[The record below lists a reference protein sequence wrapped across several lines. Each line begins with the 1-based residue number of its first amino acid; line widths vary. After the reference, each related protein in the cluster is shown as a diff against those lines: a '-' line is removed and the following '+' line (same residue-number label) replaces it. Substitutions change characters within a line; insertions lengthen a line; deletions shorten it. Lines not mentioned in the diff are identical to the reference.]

1 MKKRAWK
8 PGWLLA
14 SAGLL
19 VSAALLGGCG
29 MRARDDLPPVA
40 AAEGSMG
47 IYEEPLICHMGR
59 STIANPKFPEG
70 DTYENNAYTRY
81 LLERLNIQV
90 VNDFEANGADYDR
103 QVSLAIASGELPD
116 VMRIGSKDILDEL
129 VENDLVAD
137 LTEVYDQYASDYIK
151 EIYDSYEGRC
161 LDMATYEG
169 RLMAL
174 PGTNLDSAPC
184 VTYIRKDWIEKTGI
198 AVDEDGD
205 KRITLGELETIAR
218 AFLEQDPGESGNPVG
233 LAFVPYLTA
242 DDYGNSGYAMNGIGS
257 ALSAFPKVWLKDAD
271 GQVYYGST
279 APEMKEALGLLN
291 RWFEEGILDPQFGTR
306 TWDDITALLTN
317 GQLGIAFG
325 PWHIPDWLLNNVRG
339 MNPEAE
345 FAAYAISDDA
355 GKVHVTHSNSTSG
368 YMVVRKG
375 YSNPEALIK
384 MANLYFDEMVNN
396 RNLAEEE
403 PEVSQYIEDGVDGTA
418 RPISLEINAYTSL
431 LDNYSD
437 IVRCIAG
444 EITLDEVRTAE
455 SRSIVDSVEKYLENP
470 KEAEI
475 ADWSKYTSRME
486 GIELIE
492 RLTEEGGFAWETPA
506 FWGVTETMAANNASL
521 GALEEETFVGIVTGA
536 KALDEFDQF
545 VSSWRQLGGDQITA
559 EVQAAADGE
568 EE

>member
-1 MKKRAWK
+1 M
-8 PGWLLA
+8 
-14 SAGLL
+14 
-19 VSAALLGGCG
+19 
-29 MRARDDLPPVA
+29 
-40 AAEGSMG
+40 
-47 IYEEPLICHMGR
+47 
-59 STIANPKFPEG
+59 
-70 DTYENNAYTRY
+70 
-81 LLERLNIQV
+81 
-90 VNDFEANGADYDR
+90 
-103 QVSLAIASGELPD
+103 
-116 VMRIGSKDILDEL
+116 
-129 VENDLVAD
+129 
-137 LTEVYDQYASDYIK
+137 
-151 EIYDSYEGRC
+151 
-161 LDMATYEG
+161 
-169 RLMAL
+169 
-174 PGTNLDSAPC
+174 
-184 VTYIRKDWIEKTGI
+184 
-198 AVDEDGD
+198 DEDGD
-205 KRITLGELETIAR
+205 KKITLDELETIAKT
-218 AFLEQDPGESGNPVG
+218 FLEQDPGESGNPVG

-257 ALSAFPKVWLKDAD
+257 ALSAFPKVWLRDES

-279 APEMKEALGLLN
+279 SPEMKEALGLLN

-403 PEVSQYIEDGVDGTA
+403 PEVSKYIEDGVDGTA

-437 IVRCIAG
+437 IKRCVAG
-444 EITLDEVRTAE
+444 EISLEEVRTAE
-455 SRSIVDSVEKYLENP
+455 SRSIVGSVEKYLENP
-470 KEAEI
+470 EGAEI

-492 RLTEEGGFAWETPA
+492 RLTQEDGFAWETPA
-506 FWGVTETMAANNASL
+506 FWGVTETMATNNASL
-521 GALEEETFVGIVTGA
+521 GALEEETFVGIVTGS
-536 KALDEFDQF
+536 KPLEEFDQF
-545 VSSWRQLGGDQITA
+545 VASWRQLGGDQITA

-568 EE
+568 E